1 MTVSH
6 QQANRRS
13 HSAGDHGFPWSHVA
27 GYILSVFLTAFA
39 LWLAV
44 AHAGRPVWRLSAIL
58 SLATA
63 QIFVQLFLFMH
74 ITESHGPRY
83 HVLALVL
90 AAVFTVTVVIG
101 SIWIMSFNGTQSY

>member
-6 QQANRRS
+6 EQAKRLS
-13 HSAGDHGFPWSHVA
+13 DGGGGHGFPWSHVV
-27 GYILSVFLTAFA
+27 GYILSVVLTALA
-39 LWLAV
+39 LWLVV
-44 AHAGRPVWRLSAIL
+44 ARAGTPIWLLSAIL
-58 SLATA
+58 SLASA
-63 QIFVQLFLFMH
+63 QVFVQLFLFMH

-101 SIWIMSFNGTQSY
+101 SMWIMSFDGYQSY

>member
-6 QQANRRS
+6 EQTKRRS
-13 HSAGDHGFPWSHVA
+13 HTGGDHGFPWSHIV
-27 GYILSVFLTAFA
+27 GYILSVILTALA
-39 LWLAV
+39 LWLVV
-44 AHAGRPVWRLSAIL
+44 AHIGRPIWVLSAIL
-58 SLATA
+58 SLASA
-63 QIFVQLFLFMH
+63 QIFVQLFSFMH

-101 SIWIMSFNGTQSY
+101 SMWIMSFNGYQSY